1 MDAEASTSVA
11 ALQASDA
18 DMTIDYGGG
27 EQPMAAG
34 GGGDAEMNDEG
45 TTVDEAEMRD
55 DEAHHEADATFMTAY
70 EGDPEV
76 LADDDETLPTSSAPV
91 TSFASTSAPFE
102 AFSAAPVF
110 SPTPVIASEP
120 LTTHIELD
128 NPSETLFQPPS
139 ASTAP
144 EVPIPI
150 PSETILTPAP
160 LASAPIETDV
170 AIVETAAPVLAPSV
184 GDSGSAARDLEPT
197 EATGT
202 STDVGAIEATSA
214 GAQLDVVEL
223 SETTHVDET
232 SPSAEIG
239 GATIAEPKTSMPES
253 GVNLAEVETGANGID
268 GGSNEHSLRPLVDK
282 DPLLS
287 IEVPTLPSTSALRDV
302 PVVYLT
308 HDSTTWTLFHPSRDI
323 GSTSEDAG
331 TETEEGEEDLPL
343 LFGDAARHE
352 LYYKPLET
360 LFRVVREEIEEL
372 RDQGDELVV
381 EFDEIGISLSEVR
394 AHLPSSRFLRTDVY
408 RHSQDNIYSRQV
420 TLFDFD
426 RIHTGCQIPGRLHA
440 RIYAQPCFATGFNAL
455 AEHIARI
462 ASGASEEGEGEEE
475 LEEGEE
481 SVTLVAEEG
490 SEGEFREEGEEEEEG
505 VADDHDGP
513 DSELPQVGEDEGE
526 KAVETQGGQGE
537 GEGGDDDFDLDQ
549 ALAQLDGDDVVAV
562 VEVAQE
568 DLLLEQQQQGGEAEA
583 REEGEEQEPSAEA
596 EANEERAEEQV
607 EEVVE
612 VAEGEEA
619 GADAREEERTLE
631 VGEEGEVP
639 ETEDVVA
646 GSGEPASTEMPA
658 ESTVD
663 TVEATQTDAGS
674 AKSHP
679 ANEGAESTIVA
690 ETLDNI
696 APTETNGTH
705 DDESTPTA
713 DAPAAGEPAETA
725 SEDAVNNATVESV
738 GANGT
743 LSAGAWLPLS
753 HPRLHELMNRSRT
766 AAEETEE
773 PTEQTDVVI
782 DYDEAFD
789 ASAAPATAGENGV
802 EVTSE
807 IATVTSEEMPAPTSP
822 KRSRKFEH
830 EEGLEGADDQAS
842 NGAFRSPLHI
852 R

>member
-1 MDAEASTSVA
+1 MDAEASTSA
-11 ALQASDA
+11 AVLQASDA
-18 DMTIDYGGG
+18 DMTIDYDGG

-34 GGGDAEMNDEG
+34 ASGDAEMGDEG

-91 TSFASTSAPFE
+91 ISFASTSAPFE

-110 SPTPVIASEP
+110 SSAPVASSEP
-120 LTTHIELD
+120 LATHIELD
-128 NPSETLFQPPS
+128 NPSETLLQPPS
-139 ASTAP
+139 TSTAP
-144 EVPIPI
+144 EVSIPI
-150 PSETILTPAP
+150 PSEPALEP
-160 LASAPIETDV
+160 ALLASVPIETDV
-170 AIVETAAPVLAPSV
+170 AIVETEAPVLAPSV
-184 GDSGSAARDLEPT
+184 GDGGSAARDLEPT
-197 EATGT
+197 ETTGT

-214 GAQLDVVEL
+214 GAKLDVIEL
-223 SETTHVDET
+223 PEPTHVDET
-232 SPSAEIG
+232 APAAEMG
-239 GATIAEPKTSMPES
+239 GATSAESKAPVPEPS
-253 GVNLAEVETGANGID
+253 VNLAEVETGANGVD
-268 GGSNEHSLRPLVDK
+268 GGSTEHSTRPLVDK
-282 DPLLS
+282 DPLFS
-287 IEVPTLPSTSALRDV
+287 IEVPTLPSTSALREV

-308 HDSTTWTLFHPSRDI
+308 HDSTTWTLFHPSRDG
-323 GSTSEDAG
+323 GSTSDDAE
-331 TETEEGEEDLPL
+331 TETEGGDEDLPL

-381 EFDEIGISLSEVR
+381 EFDEIGISLSE
-394 AHLPSSRFLRTDVY
+394 
-408 RHSQDNIYSRQV
+408 DNIYSRQV

-440 RIYAQPCFATGFNAL
+440 RIYAQPRFATGFNAL

-462 ASGASEEGEGEEE
+462 ASGASEEELEEG
-475 LEEGEE
+475 EEGEE

-490 SEGEFREEGEEEEEG
+490 SEGEIREEGEEEEEG

-526 KAVETQGGQGE
+526 KAVEAQEAQGAQGGEE
-537 GEGGDDDFDLDQ
+537 GEGGDEDFDLDQ

-583 REEGEEQEPSAEA
+583 REEGEEQEPSADA
-596 EANEERAEEQV
+596 EANEERVDEQAEEAV
-607 EEVVE
+607 ETE
-612 VAEGEEA
+612 EGEEA
-619 GADAREEERTLE
+619 RADAHEEEKTLE
-631 VGEEGEVP
+631 VGQAEQVAEKEEVVAESGEV
-639 ETEDVVA
+639 
-646 GSGEPASTEMPA
+646 ASTEAPA

-663 TVEATQTDAGS
+663 AAEATKTDVRS
-674 AKSHP
+674 VESHP
-679 ANEGAESTIVA
+679 ADEVAESTTVA
-690 ETLDNI
+690 ETLDDV
-696 APTETNGTH
+696 APTEMNGTH
-705 DDESTPTA
+705 EDESTTTA

-725 SEDAVNNATVESV
+725 YEDVVNNATVESV

-743 LSAGAWLPLS
+743 LSA
-753 HPRLHELMNRSRT
+753 

-773 PTEQTDVVI
+773 PTEPTDVVI

-802 EVTSE
+802 QATSE
-807 IATVTSEEMPAPTSP
+807 TATATSEEMLAPTSP

-830 EEGLEGADDQAS
+830 EEGLEGADDQTS
-842 NGAFRSPLHI
+842 NEAKRPRLAESVAVSSA
-852 R
+852 

>member
-381 EFDEIGISLSEVR
+381 EFDEIGISLSE
-394 AHLPSSRFLRTDVY
+394 
-408 RHSQDNIYSRQV
+408 DNIYSRQV

-743 LSAGAWLPLS
+743 LSA
-753 HPRLHELMNRSRT
+753 

-842 NGAFRSPLHI
+842 NEAKRPRLAESVAVSSA
-852 R
+852 